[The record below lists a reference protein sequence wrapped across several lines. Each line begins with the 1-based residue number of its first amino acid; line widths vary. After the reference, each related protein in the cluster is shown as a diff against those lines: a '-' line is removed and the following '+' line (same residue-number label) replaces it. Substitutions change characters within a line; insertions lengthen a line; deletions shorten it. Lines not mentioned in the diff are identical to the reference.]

1 MPLAQALRAQ
11 RRRARKPPASGLPVL
26 SSLVRRQLRRALPRL
41 SLRLQSPM
49 ELLQAAAL
57 LVPQAALVWRG
68 VTAAGW

>member
-11 RRRARKPPASGLPVL
+11 RRRARGPPASGLPVL
-26 SSLVRRQLRRALPRL
+26 SSLVLRQPRRALLRL
-41 SLRLQSPM
+41 PLRLQSPM
-49 ELLQAAAL
+49 DLLQAAAL